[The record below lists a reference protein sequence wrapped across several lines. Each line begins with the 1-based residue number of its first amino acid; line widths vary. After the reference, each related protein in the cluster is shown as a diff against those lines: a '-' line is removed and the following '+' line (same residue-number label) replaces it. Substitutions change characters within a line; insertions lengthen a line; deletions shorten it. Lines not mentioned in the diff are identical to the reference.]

1 MLRRRSISCNRSGG
15 ATDGD
20 VSDESDDNTGGGGE
34 SVVYRDASGEPYRAS
49 QSGEITKR
57 APGTRDVNGIGGVV
71 QGTVGSEEETSLR
84 PPFGDRENVRSRDM
98 RDVYAPFPMS
108 IFSQNLRQSPQR
120 KRQGRK
126 VTVDLLK
133 ARDLPMTGTQYR
145 PSAICCISL
154 VHLGKVSNKSVNA
167 DVSAH
172 YKIDHNQGV
181 H

>member
-1 MLRRRSISCNRSGG
+1 MLRRRSISSNRSGG

-20 VSDESDDNTGGGGE
+20 VSDESDDTTGGGGE
-34 SVVYRDASGEPYRAS
+34 SMVYRAASGEPYRAS

-57 APGTRDVNGIGGVV
+57 APGTRGVNGIGGIV
-71 QGTVGSEEETSLR
+71 QGMVGSEERSLR
-84 PPFGDRENVRSRDM
+84 PPRENALSRDM
-98 RDVYAPFPMS
+98 RDVYAPNPMS
-108 IFSQNLRQSPQR
+108 IFSPNLWQSPQG
-120 KRQGRK
+120 KRQEGK

-133 ARDLPMTGTQYR
+133 ARDLPMTSTQYR